1 MSGSNDRIFDGR
13 YALDV
18 QISSSLSSPIWRAM
32 DKSLKRWVTLI
43 LLPTSDLRS
52 VKLLQE
58 CQQAAVNDRRDVVSI
73 LDVVPDGKISS
84 GTDNNDSQDRY
95 VGIVTEWL
103 DGETLDRLTSKA
115 RRSICP
121 SIKHYANL
129 ELLLTL

>member
-1 MSGSNDRIFDGR
+1 MSGDNDRVFAGR

-32 DKSLKRWVTLI
+32 DLSLKRWVTLI

-58 CQQAAVNDRRDVVSI
+58 CQLAAVNDRRDVVSI
-73 LDVVPDGKISS
+73 LDVIPDGKIASEKSS
-84 GTDNNDSQDRY
+84 ASLDRY

-103 DGETLDRLTSKA
+103 DGETLDRL
-115 RRSICP
+115 
-121 SIKHYANL
+121 KHKQ
-129 ELLLTL
+129 T